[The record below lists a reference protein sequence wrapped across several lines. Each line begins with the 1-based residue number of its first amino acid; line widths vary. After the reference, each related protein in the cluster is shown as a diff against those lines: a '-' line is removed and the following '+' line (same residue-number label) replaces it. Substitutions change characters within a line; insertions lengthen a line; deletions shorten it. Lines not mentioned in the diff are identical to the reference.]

1 MEQADQNKDFRE
13 ELEELDAKVMKLRI
27 DYEQYFMRIQKREP
41 LFLRQQVEK
50 TVHFY
55 TLQHITNT
63 GDKFK
68 FRNIAD
74 KYNSFK
80 LYWNRTIKEIE
91 EGTYKRR
98 SEDARSTMKVGVTM
112 KSGAVILPLE
122 EEVSSAPVD
131 EAARIK
137 KLHED
142 FIRARKECNETSSNI
157 GLDYLAKAVEQQ
169 RAAAKK
175 KFGTDDFDFD
185 VKIKEGKARIVLKKK
200 KP

>member
-1 MEQADQNKDFRE
+1 MEVHDQNKDFRE
-13 ELEELDAKVMKLRI
+13 DLDELEAKVSKLRI
-27 DYEQYFMRIQKREP
+27 DYEQYFMRILKREP

-50 TVHFY
+50 TINFY
-55 TLQHITNT
+55 SLQHINNT

-98 SEDARSTMKVGVTM
+98 SEDSRSNITM
-112 KSGAVILPLE
+112 KSGAVILPRE
-122 EEVSSAPVD
+122 PSHSSSGD
-131 EAARIK
+131 NSARMK
-137 KLHED
+137 KLHND
-142 FIRARKECNETSSNI
+142 FIKARKECNESSNNI
-157 GLDYLAKAVEQQ
+157 GLDYLTKAVEQQ

-175 KFGTDDFDFD
+175 KFGTDNFDFD
-185 VKIKEGKARIVLKKK
+185 VKIKEGKARIVLKNK

>member
-1 MEQADQNKDFRE
+1 MEVPDQNKDFRE

-27 DYEQYFMRIQKREP
+27 DYEQYFMRIIKREP

-50 TVHFY
+50 TIHFY

-98 SEDARSTMKVGVTM
+98 SEDARGAVKGSVTM

-122 EEVSSAPVD
+122 EETRSAPAD
-131 EAARIK
+131 EAARMK
-137 KLHED
+137 KLHDD
-142 FIRARKECNETSSNI
+142 FIRARKECNEPSSNI
-157 GLDYLAKAVEQQ
+157 GLDYLTKAVQEQ
-169 RAAAKK
+169 RKAAQK

-185 VKIKEGKARIVLKKK
+185 VKVKEGKARIVLKKK